1 MTNLQQ
7 DIIDYLKEN
16 RVSATEV
23 ADAMY
28 KTGAIENVQAINR
41 GHFCVGPVHWIYA
54 WSGSNWNVHEQI
66 QSVKKGEVVFVECFN
81 CDNKAI
87 FGDLVSK
94 YLILYKQAS
103 AVVVQGK
110 LRDIPRLIKENWPI
124 WCNGYTP
131 IGCVNTKPEKD
142 IDNEIIIQ
150 RTNYFKNSIAVC
162 DDSGVVVIPQEKI
175 NNDFYKRLE
184 FIEEQE
190 DIWYECIDRKKWT
203 TFDTICLKKYL
214 NENN

>member
-1 MTNLQQ
+1 MIELQEKM
-7 DIIDYLKEN
+7 ISYLKEN
-16 RVSATEV
+16 RVSSTEV

-28 KTGAIENVQAINR
+28 KKGAIENVQAINR
-41 GHFCVGPVHWIYA
+41 GQFCVGPLHWIYA
-54 WSGSNWNVHEQI
+54 WQGSNWDVHEQI
-66 QSVKKGEVVFVECFN
+66 QNVKKGEVVLIECFN

-94 YLILYKQAS
+94 YLILYKQVS

-124 WCNGYTP
+124 WCNGFTP
-131 IGCVNTKPEKD
+131 IGCVNNKPD
-142 IDNEIIIQ
+142 IEMDKKIIEQ
-150 RTNYFKNSIAVC
+150 RREYYKNSIAVC
-162 DDSGVVVIPQEKI
+162 DDSGVVIIPQEKI
-175 NNDFYKRLE
+175 NDEFYKRLE

-190 DIWYECIDRKKWT
+190 DIWYEYIDRKKWS

-214 NENN
+214 Q

>member
-1 MTNLQQ
+1 MIELQEKM
-7 DIIDYLKEN
+7 ISYLKEN
-16 RVSATEV
+16 RVSSTEV

-28 KTGAIENVQAINR
+28 KKGAIENVQAINR
-41 GHFCVGPVHWIYA
+41 GHFCVGPLRWIYA
-54 WSGSNWNVHEQI
+54 WQGSNWDVHEQI
-66 QSVKKGEVVFVECFN
+66 QNVKKGEVVLIECFN

-124 WCNGYTP
+124 WCDGFTP
-131 IGCVNTKPEKD
+131 IGCVNNKPD
-142 IDNEIIIQ
+142 IEMDKKIIEQ
-150 RTNYFKNSIAVC
+150 RREYYKNSIAVC
-162 DDSGVVVIPQEKI
+162 DDSGVVVIPKEKI
-175 NNDFYKRLE
+175 NDDFYKRLE

-190 DIWYECIDRKKWT
+190 DIWYECIDRKKWS

-214 NENN
+214 Q

>member
-1 MTNLQQ
+1 MKSE
-7 DIIDYLKEN
+7 IIYYLKEN
-16 RVSATEV
+16 RVSSTEV

-28 KTGAIENVQAINR
+28 KTGAVENVRAINR

-54 WSGSNWNVHEQI
+54 WNGSNWDMHEQI
-66 QSVKKGEVVFVECFN
+66 QTVKKGEIVFIECFD

-94 YLILYKQAS
+94 YLLLYKQAN
-103 AVVVQGK
+103 AIVVKGG

-124 WCNGYTP
+124 WCSDFTP
-131 IGCVNTKPEKD
+131 IGCVNTKPNEAMDKKIIKERQEK
-142 IDNEIIIQ
+142 
-150 RTNYFKNSIAVC
+150 YKNSIAVC
-162 DDSGVVVIPQEKI
+162 DDSGVVIIQNDKI
-175 NNDFYKRLE
+175 NADFYKRLE

-190 DIWYECIDRKKWT
+190 DIWYECIDIKKWT

-214 NENN
+214 EENTK

>member
-1 MTNLQQ
+1 MIELQEKM
-7 DIIDYLKEN
+7 ISYLKEN
-16 RVSATEV
+16 RVSSTEV

-28 KTGAIENVQAINR
+28 KKGAIENVQAINR
-41 GHFCVGPVHWIYA
+41 GHFCVGPLRWIYA
-54 WSGSNWNVHEQI
+54 WQGSNWDVHEQI
-66 QSVKKGEVVFVECFN
+66 QNVKKGEVVLIECFN

-124 WCNGYTP
+124 WCDGFTP
-131 IGCVNTKPEKD
+131 IGCVNNKPD
-142 IDNEIIIQ
+142 IEMDKKIIEQ
-150 RTNYFKNSIAVC
+150 RREYYKNSIAVC
-162 DDSGVVVIPQEKI
+162 DDSGVVIIPQEKI
-175 NNDFYKRLE
+175 NDEFYKRLE

-190 DIWYECIDRKKWT
+190 DIWYECIDRKKWS

-214 NENN
+214 Q

>member
-1 MTNLQQ
+1 MIELQEKM
-7 DIIDYLKEN
+7 ISYLKEN
-16 RVSATEV
+16 RVSSTEV

-28 KTGAIENVQAINR
+28 KKGAIENVQAINR
-41 GHFCVGPVHWIYA
+41 GHFCVGPLHWIYA
-54 WSGSNWNVHEQI
+54 WQGSNWDVHEQI
-66 QSVKKGEVVFVECFN
+66 QNVKKGEVVLIECFN

-124 WCNGYTP
+124 WCNGFTP
-131 IGCVNTKPEKD
+131 IGCVNNKPD
-142 IDNEIIIQ
+142 IEMDKKIIEQ
-150 RTNYFKNSIAVC
+150 RREYYKNSIAVC
-162 DDSGVVVIPQEKI
+162 DDSGVVIIPQEKI
-175 NNDFYKRLE
+175 NDEFYKRLE

-190 DIWYECIDRKKWT
+190 DIWYECIDRKKWS

-214 NENN
+214 

>member
-1 MTNLQQ
+1 MIELQEKM
-7 DIIDYLKEN
+7 ISYLKEN
-16 RVSATEV
+16 RVSSTEV

-28 KTGAIENVQAINR
+28 KKGAIENVQAINR
-41 GHFCVGPVHWIYA
+41 GHFCVGPLHWIYA
-54 WSGSNWNVHEQI
+54 WQGSNWDVHEQI
-66 QSVKKGEVVFVECFN
+66 QNVKKGEVVLIECFN

-94 YLILYKQAS
+94 YLILYKQVS

-124 WCNGYTP
+124 WCNGFTP
-131 IGCVNTKPEKD
+131 IGCVNNKPD
-142 IDNEIIIQ
+142 IEMDKKIIEQ
-150 RTNYFKNSIAVC
+150 RREYYKNSIAVC
-162 DDSGVVVIPQEKI
+162 DDSGVVIIPQEKI
-175 NNDFYKRLE
+175 NDEFYKRLE

-190 DIWYECIDRKKWT
+190 DIWYECIDRKKWS

-214 NENN
+214 Q

>member
-1 MTNLQQ
+1 MIELQEKM
-7 DIIDYLKEN
+7 ISYLKEN
-16 RVSATEV
+16 RVSSTEV

-28 KTGAIENVQAINR
+28 KKGAIENVQAINR
-41 GHFCVGPVHWIYA
+41 GHFCVGPLRWIYA
-54 WSGSNWNVHEQI
+54 WQGSNWDVHEQI
-66 QSVKKGEVVFVECFN
+66 QNVKKGEVVLIECFN

-124 WCNGYTP
+124 WCNGFTP
-131 IGCVNTKPEKD
+131 IGCVNNKPD
-142 IDNEIIIQ
+142 IEMDKKIIEQ
-150 RTNYFKNSIAVC
+150 RREYYKNSIAVC
-162 DDSGVVVIPQEKI
+162 DDSGVVIIPQEKI
-175 NNDFYKRLE
+175 NDEFYKRLE

-190 DIWYECIDRKKWT
+190 DIWYECIDRKKWS

-214 NENN
+214 Q